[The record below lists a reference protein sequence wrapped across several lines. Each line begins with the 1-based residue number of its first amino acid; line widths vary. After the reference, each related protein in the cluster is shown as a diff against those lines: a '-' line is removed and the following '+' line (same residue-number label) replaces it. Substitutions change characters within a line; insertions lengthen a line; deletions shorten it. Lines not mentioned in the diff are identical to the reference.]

1 MLPGP
6 TPGLPEAPAGAGG
19 FAVVDVEA
27 TGRSPWRHRVVEVA
41 VVLLDGALRP
51 EAEFSTLLDPLGPVG
66 PTHVHRIAQADV
78 EGAPRFREIAPRLLE
93 LLAGRVLVG
102 HHVTCDH
109 AFLEREFARI
119 GVPLPPVPLLCT
131 MRLARAHLPQARG
144 FGLAACAEAAGLG
157 WYPAH
162 TALGDARATAEL
174 LRHCLES
181 PSCPPDDW
189 AVPLREAA
197 RVPWPRL
204 GRARSRPSG
213 EPVPLLRREPPAS
226 PDGAP
231 SGLLREPLP
240 ESLPEPLSGP
250 YPEPPA
256 GPLPR
261 PRREAPAPPP
271 YGPPAAGA
279 RPPAAAR
286 KETGAMGSTA

>member
-6 TPGLPEAPAGAGG
+6 THGTPVAPAGVGG

-41 VVLLDGALRP
+41 VVLLDAALRP
-51 EAEFSTLLDPLGPVG
+51 EAEFCTLLDPLGPVG

-109 AFLEREFARI
+109 AFLDREFARI

-131 MRLARAHLPQARG
+131 MRLARTHLPQARG
-144 FGLAACAEAAGLG
+144 FGLVACAEAAGLG
-157 WYPAH
+157 GFPAH

-174 LRHCLES
+174 LRHCLGA

-189 AVPLREAA
+189 ALPLREAA

-204 GRARSRPSG
+204 GGARSRPSG
-213 EPVPLLRREPPAS
+213 EPVRLFRRDLPA
-226 PDGAP
+226 
-231 SGLLREPLP
+231 GLPGEV
-240 ESLPEPLSGP
+240 P
-250 YPEPPA
+250 YPA
-256 GPLPR
+256 GTP
-261 PRREAPAPPP
+261 
-271 YGPPAAGA
+271 GA
-279 RPPAAAR
+279 QPPAAAR
-286 KETGAMGSTA
+286 KGTGAMGSPA